1 MELNF
6 TELDNLHGQN
16 TKNNNYD
23 YLINNNSEKYWEQ
36 TTEHNKE
43 QTKRKKVTFGD
54 ILDNMNLSVN
64 KSGVLQFIAPKA
76 QAQYEENIYQESH
89 QNPNYYTN
97 NNNNTNNNTNNAN
110 NNFQQIKKQ
119 NPNDAPID
127 PSVKHSFI
135 YNKYF
140 KDYQSKVHEE
150 PVVRV
155 PKTMEEYRQMLLE
168 DRLKKI
174 EQQKRISEIKS
185 TKLMFTTNQ
194 FAPTNG
200 QNIVTNR
207 NGLRRMNFA

>member
-1 MELNF
+1 
-6 TELDNLHGQN
+6 
-16 TKNNNYD
+16 
-23 YLINNNSEKYWEQ
+23 
-36 TTEHNKE
+36 
-43 QTKRKKVTFGD
+43 
-54 ILDNMNLSVN
+54 MNLSVN

-76 QAQYEENIYQESH
+76 QAQYEENTYQESH
-89 QNPNYYTN
+89 QNHNYYAN
-97 NNNNTNNNTNNAN
+97 NNNINNSNNSN

-150 PVVRV
+150 PVIRV

-174 EQQKRISEIKS
+174 EHQKRISEIKS

-207 NGLRRMNFA
+207 NGLRRMNFS

>member
-6 TELDNLHGQN
+6 TELDNLNGQN
-16 TKNNNYD
+16 MNNNYD
-23 YLINNNSEKYWEQ
+23 YLINNNSEKYWEHPK
-36 TTEHNKE
+36 EHNKE
-43 QTKRKKVTFGD
+43 QTKKKKVSFND
-54 ILDNMNLSVN
+54 ILNNMSLSVN

-76 QAQYEENIYQESH
+76 QAQYEENTYQESH
-89 QNPNYYTN
+89 QNHNYYA
-97 NNNNTNNNTNNAN
+97 NNNTNNTN

-150 PVVRV
+150 PVIRV

-174 EQQKRISEIKS
+174 EHQKRISEIKS

-207 NGLRRMNFA
+207 NGLRRMNFS

>member
-6 TELDNLHGQN
+6 TELDNLHGKN
-16 TKNNNYD
+16 TNNNNYD

-76 QAQYEENIYQESH
+76 QAQYEENTYQESH
-89 QNPNYYTN
+89 QNHNYYANNTN
-97 NNNNTNNNTNNAN
+97 NNNNNN

-150 PVVRV
+150 PVIRV

-174 EQQKRISEIKS
+174 EHQKRISEIKS

-207 NGLRRMNFA
+207 NGLRRMNFS

>member
-6 TELDNLHGQN
+6 TELANLHGKN
-16 TKNNNYD
+16 VNNNYD

-76 QAQYEENIYQESH
+76 QAQAQYEENIYQESH
-89 QNPNYYTN
+89 QTHNYYAN
-97 NNNNTNNNTNNAN
+97 NNSNNSNNSN

-140 KDYQSKVHEE
+140 KDYQSKVYEE

-155 PKTMEEYRQMLLE
+155 PKTMEEYKQMLLE

-174 EQQKRISEIKS
+174 EHQKRISEIKS

-200 QNIVTNR
+200 QNIVTNK
-207 NGLRRMNFA
+207 NGLRRMNFS